1 MAKNNELKG
10 SRGFGEKIERAMFAK
25 GLNQAQLAEKLEI
38 SRSAISQFVH
48 EKRCPSRQVISKM
61 ANVLSVSIDLLMGKS
76 PKSEFA
82 ELLQNDKIHAL
93 VMKFSRLSVTDQE
106 RIMDILALLEQTT
119 VKKSTP
125 KKPKKSLGKKTVPR
139 KLNDNRAK

>member
-1 MAKNNELKG
+1 
-10 SRGFGEKIERAMFAK
+10 MFAK
-25 GLNQAQLAEKLEI
+25 GLNQAQLAEKLGI

-48 EKRCPSRQVISKM
+48 EKRCQSRQVISKM

-76 PKSEFA
+76 PKTEFA

-93 VMKFSRLSVTDQE
+93 VMKFSSLSVTDQE
-106 RIMDILALLEQTT
+106 RIMDILDLLEQTT

-125 KKPKKSLGKKTVPR
+125 KKPKKRLGR
-139 KLNDNRAK
+139 KQCFES